1 VADEF
6 YAFYAFHAIIEPVS
20 YGRMEGLKVQVPPP
34 ASGKSFNNNRSY
46 RHFSV
51 VSMKL
56 PTEYND
62 LRLGRG
68 GDGASSLI
76 LKKLTITWSKLWG
89 ETQFPGGPA

>member
-1 VADEF
+1 
-6 YAFYAFHAIIEPVS
+6 
-20 YGRMEGLKVQVPPP
+20 
-34 ASGKSFNNNRSY
+34 
-46 RHFSV
+46 
-51 VSMKL
+51 MKL